1 MAAVST
7 EQMMVSAIMRE
18 PTLLLQSDK
27 YQVNSSDFQTP
38 VYRAIFWALENLAPT
53 ARGPI
58 QVYEIENFLSQNSG
72 AIGTYN
78 DRHGRQAIV
87 DCDPMEVGAFEGL
100 YRQFKKENLIHDLK
114 QFGYNTEKICPE
126 TCVTEQQRIQNKWYS
141 DAPID
146 EILGIVNKEFVQL
159 QSKYTL
165 NDTSETKTLF
175 DGVEEM
181 LTELELTPEIGLPLQ
196 GKFFNHIVSGAIPG
210 RFYLRSGSSG
220 LGKTRTMMADACHL
234 AYPMRYEW
242 STHRWERIGYCEKV
256 MIIITEQSFDE
267 VRKMALAYLTG
278 INESVIKKG
287 LCNDEQKKV
296 LAQAI
301 EVMRTFEQNFY
312 VVRVPSPSISLIKQL
327 VREQVTLREISFVF
341 YDYIFVSP
349 SLLAEFRGIN
359 LRNDEIL
366 LMFSDAL
373 KQLAVELNVFMMS
386 STQVNANADNSNDI
400 RNEAS
405 IAGSRAVINKA
416 DVGCIMARPSKD
428 ELKTL
433 EAVTAALG
441 GREPN
446 VVTDIYKLRGGENTQ
461 TRVWSIIDLGTLRK
475 EDLFV
480 TNSRLE
486 VIDIGYENI
495 EINGIADTEELM
507 TQTVELLAKF
517 NGGAV

>member
-1 MAAVST
+1 MAEVRT
-7 EQMMVSAIMRE
+7 EQMMIGAIMRE

-27 YQVNSSDFQTP
+27 YQLHSTDFRTP
-38 VYRAIFWALENLAPT
+38 VYRVIFWALENLSRNAT
-53 ARGPI
+53 GPI
-58 QVYEIENFLSQNSG
+58 KVYEIENFLSQNSN

-78 DRHGRQAIV
+78 ERHGKQAVI
-87 DCDPMEVGAFEGL
+87 DCEAIEIGAFDGL
-100 YRQFKKENLIHDLK
+100 YKQFMKENLVVDLK
-114 QFGYNTEKICPE
+114 QFGYDTEKICPE
-126 TCVTEQQRIQNKWYS
+126 VCITPQQIELNKWYS
-141 DAPID
+141 DVPIE
-146 EILGIVNKEFVQL
+146 EILGKVNKEFIQL

-165 NDTSETKTLF
+165 NDTSETQTLF
-175 DGVEEM
+175 SGIEEM
-181 LTELELTPEIGLPLQ
+181 LADLELTPEIGLPLQ

-242 STHRWERIGYCEKV
+242 STHRWERIGYNEKV

-301 EVMRTFEQNFY
+301 EVMRHFESNFY

-327 VREQVTLREISFVF
+327 VREQVTLRDIGFVF

-349 SLLAEFRGIN
+349 SLLAEFRGVN

-373 KQLAVELNVFMMS
+373 KQLAVELNVFVMS

-416 DVGCIMARPSKD
+416 DVGCIMARPNKD

-486 VIDIGYENI
+486 VIDIGYENLSV
-495 EINGIADTEELM
+495 ADEEELM
-507 TQTVELLAKF
+507 SITATLLADF